1 MLSLRVYA
9 AWTGPLSS
17 GTDISGR
24 VDLHGCAPPLRNHTH
39 VSSKDKCMDVRGD
52 VAHSLHLPPH
62 FSDYD
67 NVPTITF
74 IFSDVYYGLAPDE

>member
-39 VSSKDKCMDVRGD
+39 MFIMV
-52 VAHSLHLPPH
+52 LLLT
-62 FSDYD
+62 SDLK
-67 NVPTITF
+67 VPKRVELTIT
-74 IFSDVYYGLAPDE
+74 VTTTHP